1 MSTVTTIEIHARR
14 KTNSY
19 CEEWAKLMSSIGK
32 EYLDKM
38 KVVIPRESGFRLDRI
53 SGKVM
58 VDKGTMI
65 KLVGLDGKYNSDY
78 FFLTYSELVRK
89 PMKLDIKRK
98 PEQYTLKWKQFCDSK
113 NYSYDHVFTVEVPNI
128 QHPNQLCDAT
138 VQIPEYGSCEG
149 HVFTFVR
156 EYPKEN
162 DIQIPWDKA
171 PRGAH
176 LWHQGSWYSLTNG
189 FLYYFFETRDPRSFS
204 GWEIS
209 SKYKNPEDMFLADA
223 VYSRQGRVFNLTEA
237 LAIIHP
243 AAKEEGKKY
252 DAGKPMMAAIPP
264 NAARS
269 VAEVLTFGAQK
280 YGRGNWHKVENAETR
295 YLDAALR
302 HINDYQRGITMDE
315 ESGKPTLAHAICDLM
330 FILEKNLEKTK

>member
-38 KVVIPRESGFRLDRI
+38 KVIIPREPGFRLDRI

-78 FFLTYSELVRK
+78 FFLTYSELVEK
-89 PMKLDIKRK
+89 PMRFDLKRK
-98 PEQYTLKWKQFCDSK
+98 PEQYTLQWQKFCEK
-113 NYSYDHVFTVEVPNI
+113 YGYEPDHIFRVEVPNARR
-128 QHPNQLCDAT
+128 PNEVCEHSLE
-138 VQIPEYGSCEG
+138 IPGYGRCAG
-149 HVFTFVR
+149 YLFIVM
-156 EYPKEN
+156 P
-162 DIQIPWDKA
+162 
-171 PRGAH
+171 
-176 LWHQGSWYSLTNG
+176 
-189 FLYYFFETRDPRSFS
+189 DPAFAEPT
-204 GWEIS
+204 EI
-209 SKYKNPEDMFLADA
+209 
-223 VYSRQGRVFNLTEA
+223 
-237 LAIIHP
+237 
-243 AAKEEGKKY
+243 GKKY
-252 DAGKPMMAAIPP
+252 DEGKPIMGAVPPRAI
-264 NAARS
+264 RS
-269 VAEVLTFGAQK
+269 VAEVLTFGAKK
-280 YGRGNWHKVENAETR
+280 YGRDNWQKVENAETR

-302 HINDYQRGITMDE
+302 HINDYQSGVSVDE